1 MKSTVSHPF
10 AASLVLAA
18 TLLSSS
24 ARAADAELA
33 AKAQA
38 ILKAN
43 CSRYHGLEAPAKG
56 GFNYVLDRDKLVARK
71 GYSLPESLCIPRP
84 CRVEVRSELPQ

>member
-1 MKSTVSHPF
+1 MKSTVSHPL
-10 AASLVLAA
+10 AASLILTV
-18 TLLSSS
+18 TLLSSF

-43 CSRYHGLEAPAKG
+43 CSRCHGQETPAKG
-56 GFNYVLDRDKLVARK
+56 GFNYVLDRDKLVARHWRK
-71 GYSLPESLCIPRP
+71 
-84 CRVEVRSELPQ
+84 Q